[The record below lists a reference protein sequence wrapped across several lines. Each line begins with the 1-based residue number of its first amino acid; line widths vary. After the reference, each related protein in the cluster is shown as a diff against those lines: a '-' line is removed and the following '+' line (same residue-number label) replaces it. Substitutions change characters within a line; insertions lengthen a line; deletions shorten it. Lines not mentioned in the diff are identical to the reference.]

1 MAAKRAKKKSG
12 GKRGVRAAR
21 SSNPF
26 DVLDLALPD
35 EELRRL
41 VLRITTAGGVE
52 PFVRRMV
59 GLMES
64 LCAGA
69 SRVRRPRAVGG
80 HAELMSA
87 VSRAAREGRREAAY
101 DTAFLA
107 AHYAYQNS
115 LDYLR
120 ELLRYLDRFKSR
132 RRAARA

>member
-1 MAAKRAKKKSG
+1 MAAKLKRKSA
-12 GKRGVRAAR
+12 GKHGARGAR

-26 DVLDLALPD
+26 AVLDLALPD

-41 VLRITTAGGVE
+41 VLHLTTDGNVE

-59 GLMES
+59 RLMES
-64 LCAGA
+64 LDAGRGVSA
-69 SRVRRPRAVGG
+69 SRAARGDLA
-80 HAELMSA
+80 ALMSA
-87 VSRAAREGRREAAY
+87 VSRAARRGRREAAY

-120 ELLRYLDRFKSR
+120 ELLGYLDRFRSR
-132 RRAARA
+132 PRAPRA